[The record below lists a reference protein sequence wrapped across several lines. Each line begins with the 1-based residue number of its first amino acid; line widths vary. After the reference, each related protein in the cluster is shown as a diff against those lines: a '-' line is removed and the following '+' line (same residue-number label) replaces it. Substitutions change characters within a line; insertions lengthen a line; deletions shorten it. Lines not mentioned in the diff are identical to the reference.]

1 MQIIDH
7 KKLQLV
13 VSIAL
18 INENDQILISKRPAK
33 KHLSGYWEFP
43 GGKVEKNEV
52 PENAII
58 REVKEELDIDIN
70 NKCIA
75 PLSFSEFD
83 YKEFQLLL
91 LLYVCRRWEGEP
103 RSMEQN
109 KIQWV
114 KANMLR
120 HFKMPP
126 ADNSLIYS
134 LQDLF

>member
-18 INENDQILISKRPAK
+18 INENDQILISKRPK
-33 KHLSGYWEFP
+33 KKFLSGYWEFP

-75 PLSFSEFD
+75 HFLFQNLIIKNSNYYCFYTFVEDGKESLDLWSKMKFS
-83 YKEFQLLL
+83 
-91 LLYVCRRWEGEP
+91 G
-103 RSMEQN
+103 
-109 KIQWV
+109 
-114 KANMLR
+114 
-120 HFKMPP
+120 
-126 ADNSLIYS
+126 
-134 LQDLF
+134 